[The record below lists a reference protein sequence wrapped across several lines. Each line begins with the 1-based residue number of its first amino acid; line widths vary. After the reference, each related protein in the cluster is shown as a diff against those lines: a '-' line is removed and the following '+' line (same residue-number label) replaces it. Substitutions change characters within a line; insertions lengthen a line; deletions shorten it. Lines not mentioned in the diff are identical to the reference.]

1 MSGAPT
7 FLALPARQPKPQ
19 APLLP
24 PARAHMLLD
33 PVILGHHPRCQHALH
48 QRTPSSQIRT
58 PYSCAGVEVMRPQL
72 LQLRE
77 CIQTSRLCA
86 PGIFMSGTLRQSSGA
101 DVTHAMVM

>member
-58 PYSCAGVEVMRPQL
+58 PYSCAGVEVMGHNCCSCVSVYKQAGFVHL
-72 LQLRE
+72 ASL
-77 CIQTSRLCA
+77 
-86 PGIFMSGTLRQSSGA
+86 
-101 DVTHAMVM
+101 